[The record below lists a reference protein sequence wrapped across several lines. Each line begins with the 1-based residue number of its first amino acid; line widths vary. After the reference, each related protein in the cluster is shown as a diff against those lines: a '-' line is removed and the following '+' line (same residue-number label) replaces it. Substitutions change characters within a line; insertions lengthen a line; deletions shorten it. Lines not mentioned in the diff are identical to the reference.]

1 MKNLFKSLMLVAV
14 AAMGFTACSKES
26 FADVTP
32 EVENVVKMTITADG
46 EAVRTYLDEAND
58 VAKWNESDEYIRVY
72 QLIDDAENAS
82 FVKSSEGVV
91 NGNVATFG
99 ASFAAAEGTSF
110 TYSAIYPA
118 SAGADNDGAE
128 DLGSVKLIL
137 SDSQKPSTTS
147 FDAAADLMIAKT
159 IVEEAQVTELSLQ
172 FKRVVAVAK
181 MSLTNLDTADKLVNV
196 TFEATNKVLAGRSYF
211 NLETG
216 EVVEYGYNSPTSKI
230 SLMYSDAIANNNA
243 IYFTCLPTELAA
255 GDSFTVTATTENGTK
270 YTRTVTL
277 AGEQALNFKE
287 GKMSTFS
294 VNMATADKESVAS
307 LAGEYAIMAKA
318 DGALQI
324 MGNQTSSYL
333 TRTTVA
339 GSEIPS
345 EYAVTDLQYIWVVEK
360 VNSNYT
366 IKQKSSGKYVS
377 WSSGN
382 SATLATDPYELTIE
396 ENNDGYVTIKSVNTP
411 DRKLQYN
418 AGNPRFA
425 FYTSVQTAIY
435 LVPATIN
442 TNPVISVAN
451 TTVSIEDTGATN
463 QTITVNCVNFD
474 AADLTVTKA
483 AGADWLTV
491 SYNNGTITYSATANT
506 GAKRTAEVT
515 LSADGA
521 DDVVITF
528 TQAAPIQAI
537 SIAEFIDLADTET
550 YYELTGVVSNVE
562 NTQYGNFTLTDESG
576 SIYVYGLYSPTGA
589 AQYWTTSGVKEGDT
603 LTIRGKYKYYSKHE
617 VVSGRYVSHTTPG
630 AGEGDGDGEGEGGD
644 DITLGSAYSFDVT
657 AKVWTAWNTAAA
669 CGAVSWTPAKG
680 TVTGSPTVGNKDGS
694 GRGQQFGAASNNQIG
709 SMTMTAKNY
718 SGGIK
723 SIDVKAC
730 AKSGNTVTIDVTVGG
745 VAMTSTNASQT
756 ISDSNSASI
765 ITANFTSDVALTG
778 DIVITYTLK
787 TKGALY
793 VSGFAINNN

>member
-58 VAKWNESDEYIRVY
+58 VAKWNESGEYIRVY

-128 DLGSVKLIL
+128 DLGYVKLIL

-196 TFEATNKVLAGRSYF
+196 TFEATNKVLAGRSAF
-211 NLETG
+211 DVTTG
-216 EVVEYGYNSPTSKI
+216 DVVEYGYNSPTSKI
-230 SLMYSDAIANNNA
+230 SLMYSDAIAKNTP
-243 IYFTCLPTELAA
+243 IYFTCFPTELAA

-294 VNMATADKESVAS
+294 VNMATADKEVVAS

-324 MGNQTSSYL
+324 MGNQTNSYL
-333 TRTTVA
+333 TRTTVV

-345 EYAVTDLQYIWVVEK
+345 EYKADDEQYIWVVEK

-396 ENNDGYVTIKSVNTP
+396 ENNDDDRSVTIKSVADPT
-411 DRKLQYN
+411 RKLQYN
-418 AGNPRFA
+418 AGSPRFA
-425 FYTSVQTAIY
+425 FYTSGQTAIS

-451 TTVSIEDTGATN
+451 TAVSIVAAGVEN
-463 QTITVNCVNFD
+463 QTIAVTCKNFD

-491 SYNNGTITYSATANT
+491 SYDDAGTITYSASENEVEEERSAT
-506 GAKRTAEVT
+506 VT

-528 TQAAPIQAI
+528 TQAAPSTGGGEPVTVTYTI
-537 SIAEFIDLADTET
+537 STLG
-550 YYELTGVVSNVE
+550 YSNGTSVD
-562 NTQYGNFTLTDESG
+562 GATLYLDSSKLVTAVFNKANSG
-576 SIYVYGLYSPTGA
+576 TKPA
-589 AQYWTTSGVKEGDT
+589 
-603 LTIRGKYKYYSKHE
+603 YYSGAIRMYQNGATLDITAGGKTITE
-617 VVSGRYVSHTTPG
+617 IVLTFASNQYYIGADCGTLSAASATRTWTGESTAIKFTSTGTSSSTRAYVSS
-630 AGEGDGDGEGEGGD
+630 
-644 DITLGSAYSFDVT
+644 IKVT
-657 AKVWTAWNTAAA
+657 
-669 CGAVSWTPAKG
+669 
-680 TVTGSPTVGNKDGS
+680 
-694 GRGQQFGAASNNQIG
+694 
-709 SMTMTAKNY
+709 Y
-718 SGGIK
+718 
-723 SIDVKAC
+723 ID
-730 AKSGNTVTIDVTVGG
+730 
-745 VAMTSTNASQT
+745 
-756 ISDSNSASI
+756 
-765 ITANFTSDVALTG
+765 
-778 DIVITYTLK
+778 
-787 TKGALY
+787 
-793 VSGFAINNN
+793 